1 MPQNNYENKQ
11 QLLSILKEGSTIACH
26 ECDLLVTLPNL
37 ETAKVVSC
45 PRCGYVITRFH
56 KLALARGLSY
66 VLAAIVFCLIANLYP
81 FLSVSTSFNGN
92 SISLIGSIFV
102 LFEIGEYAFAI
113 IFFSTM
119 LIFPLIIL
127 VLLLYMLSA
136 TYLSKPFPY
145 LIQTYKVIFKIKEW
159 AMAEVFLIGTFVSLV
174 KVVSIADVELELGF
188 WAYVIFSILLSM
200 AIGSVDKLQSWRA
213 IYQLTKPPTTEPLA
227 TTK

>member
-1 MPQNNYENKQ
+1 MPENNYQNEHQ
-11 QLLSILKEGSTIACH
+11 FVSILKEGKTIACH

-37 ETAKVVSC
+37 ETTKTVSC

-56 KLALARGLSY
+56 RLALARGLSY
-66 VLAAIVFCLIANLYP
+66 ALAAIVFCLMANLYP

-102 LFEIGEYAFAI
+102 LFEIGEYVFAV

-119 LIFPLIIL
+119 LVFPLIIL

-136 TYLSKPFPY
+136 TYLSTPFPY
-145 LIQTYKVIFKIKEW
+145 LIQAYKVIFKIKEW

-213 IYQLTKPPTTEPLA
+213 VYQLVNPST
-227 TTK
+227 